1 MNAFNKCIVVTPGL
15 NHELIRK
22 VLQRITKNKFFIDKN
37 NWEKINYQLEK
48 DDWKTLK
55 KNNLTNAL
63 NVLYIKKEKYI
74 SWIFS
79 KHSSNREKQ
88 VIVLMISNREGF
100 FLPELSSV
108 V

>member
-1 MNAFNKCIVVTPGL
+1 MNAFNKCFVVTSGL

-22 VLQRITKNKFFIDKN
+22 VPQRITKIKFFIDKN
-37 NWEKINYQLEK
+37 NWERINYQLETG
-48 DDWKTLK
+48 DRKTLK

-88 VIVLMISNREGF
+88 VFVLMISKRE
-100 FLPELSSV
+100 
-108 V
+108 

>member
-1 MNAFNKCIVVTPGL
+1 MNAFNKCFVVTPGL

-22 VLQRITKNKFFIDKN
+22 VPQRITKIKFFIDKN
-37 NWEKINYQLEK
+37 NWERINYQLETG
-48 DDWKTLK
+48 DRKTLK

-74 SWIFS
+74 SWRFS

-88 VIVLMISNREGF
+88 VFVLMISKRE
-100 FLPELSSV
+100 
-108 V
+108 